1 MIVIILFTSTKT
13 NVKIFIQWTFLS
25 IAILINS
32 AKFPLP
38 KQLIFL
44 MGM

>member
-1 MIVIILFTSTKT
+1 MIVIILFTTT
-13 NVKIFIQWTFLS
+13 EINVKIFIQWNFLS
-25 IAILINS
+25 RAILINS
-32 AKFPLP
+32 AKFSLP

>member
-1 MIVIILFTSTKT
+1 MILLILFTSTET
-13 NVKIFIQWTFLS
+13 NVIIFIQWNFLS
-25 IAILINS
+25 IAILINR
-32 AKFPLP
+32 AKFSLA